1 MASHPLIN
9 KQNIRRFLL
18 DYAQRN
24 RAHKFTRVAECVFD
38 QIDVAVRE
46 QCRRIVRAQPSAG
59 KTIK

>member
-1 MASHPLIN
+1 MIN

-24 RAHKFTRVAECVFD
+24 RAHKFTRVAEGVFD
-38 QIDVAVRE
+38 QIEAALRE
-46 QCRRIVRAQPSAG
+46 KCRQIVHGQPSLG